1 MDHYVYVLVSL
12 KDGRCY
18 VGRSNNLLRR
28 YWQHA
33 NGLVQS
39 TRHRRPLIMV
49 HWEIFP
55 DKKKATEREQW
66 LKSPEAARFKDEL
79 RRVAH

>member
-49 HWEIFP
+49 HWEMFS
-55 DKKKATEREQW
+55 DKKQAGQREQW
-66 LKSPEAARFKDEL
+66 LKSPEAASFKDDL
-79 RRVAH
+79 RRIRL